1 VRPAHYSVEHYAD
14 ADVAAGFDALRFG
27 GPIGELVAD
36 AEAAA
41 ILRFAG
47 DVAGAPVLDAG
58 TGTARAALALAER
71 GAHVTGLDY
80 SREMLAVAQARI
92 ARTGARVRL
101 LRGDAQHLPFADRR
115 FDVTVSVRL
124 LMHVPDWRGAL
135 AELCRVTRRR
145 LVVDYPARASAA
157 ALQAAGRTVLHG
169 LGRPT
174 EPYRVFADGAIDE
187 ALRTAGFRVVDRHR
201 HFVLPIA
208 LHKAIGARGASAAV
222 ERTLRAA
229 GVTALIGSPVT
240 LVAER
245 EARRG

>member
-1 VRPAHYSVEHYAD
+1 VKPAHYSVEHYAD
-14 ADVAAGFDALRFG
+14 ADVAARFDALRFG

-71 GAHVTGLDY
+71 GARVTGLDY
-80 SREMLAVAQARI
+80 SREMLRVGQARVS
-92 ARTGARVRL
+92 RTGSSVRL
-101 LRGDAQHLPFADRR
+101 LRGDAQRLPFADRR

-124 LMHVPDWRGAL
+124 LMHVPDWRAAV

-145 LVVDYPARASAA
+145 LVVDYPSSRSAA
-157 ALQAAGRTVLHG
+157 AVQAGVRRLLHAV
-169 LGRPT
+169 GRPT
-174 EPYRVFADGAIDE
+174 EPYRVFGDAAIDE
-187 ALRTAGFRVVDRHR
+187 ALRAAGFRVRERHR

-208 LHKAIGARGASAAV
+208 VHKAVGARGVSAGT
-222 ERTLRAA
+222 ERALRAV
-229 GVTALIGSPVT
+229 GLTALMGSPVT

-245 EARRG
+245 EA

>member
-1 VRPAHYSVEHYAD
+1 VKPAHYSVEHYAD

-47 DVAGAPVLDAG
+47 DVAGQRVLDAG

-71 GAHVTGLDY
+71 GARVTGLDY
-80 SREMLAVAQARI
+80 SREMLRVGQARV
-92 ARTGARVRL
+92 ARTGSSVRL
-101 LRGDAQHLPFADRR
+101 LRGDAQRLPFPDRH
-115 FDVTVSVRL
+115 FEVTVSVRL
-124 LMHVPDWRGAL
+124 LMHVPDWRAAI

-145 LVVDYPARASAA
+145 LVVDYPSRRSAA
-157 ALQAAGRTVLHG
+157 AIQAAGRRLLHR

-174 EPYRVFADGAIDE
+174 EPYRVFGDGAVDE
-187 ALRTAGFRVVDRHR
+187 AFRAAGFAVRARHR

-208 LHKAIGARGASAAV
+208 VHKAVGARAASAAS
-222 ERTLRAA
+222 ERALRAI
-229 GVTALIGSPVT
+229 GLTAVVGSPVT

-245 EARRG
+245 EG